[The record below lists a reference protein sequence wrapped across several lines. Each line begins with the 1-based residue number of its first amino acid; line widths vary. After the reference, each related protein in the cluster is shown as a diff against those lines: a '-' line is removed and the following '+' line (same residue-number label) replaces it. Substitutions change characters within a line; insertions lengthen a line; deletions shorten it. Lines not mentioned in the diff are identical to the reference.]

1 MAGLILGARGET
13 TIEMPDGT
21 EQRLLYTNR
30 ALIEAERTLGK
41 SILGI
46 AQGFTTGE
54 SGMSETLVLLKVGM
68 EAARHEAR
76 EGGRRIS
83 ENGALRV
90 MSLVGFAGVVGPVME
105 GVAEVLG
112 YEPASSEDELEDDD
126 PNA

>member
-1 MAGLILGARGET
+1 MAGRILGARGEA

-30 ALIEAERTLGK
+30 ALIEAERELGK

-46 AQGFTTGE
+46 AEGFTTGT

-83 ENGALRV
+83 DNGAVRV
-90 MSLVGFAGVVGPVME
+90 MDLVGFAGVVGPVME
-105 GVAEVLG
+105 GVADVLS
-112 YEPASSEDELEDDD
+112 YEPASSENEEVD